1 MAARRDSPHVKE
13 TIVNDQPSESSKGAN
28 ADFAREAGQASPGIV
43 REFVQFLGENK
54 KWWLIPILVAVGL
67 IALLVALSA
76 SPLAPLIY
84 PIF

>member
-1 MAARRDSPHVKE
+1 M
-13 TIVNDQPSESSKGAN
+13 TDQPSESSKGAN
-28 ADFAREAGQASPGIV
+28 TEFAREAAEASPGIV
-43 REFVQFLGENK
+43 REFVQFLVENK
-54 KWWLIPILVAVGL
+54 KWWLIPILVAVGF

>member
-1 MAARRDSPHVKE
+1 MTD
-13 TIVNDQPSESSKGAN
+13 DQSTDSSKNAN
-28 ADFAREAGQASPGIV
+28 ADFAREAGEQSPGIV

>member
-1 MAARRDSPHVKE
+1 MTDPQK
-13 TIVNDQPSESSKGAN
+13 SESSPKPGSDFVQQ
-28 ADFAREAGQASPGIV
+28 ADEASPGIML
-43 REFVQFLGENK
+43 EFVQFLSENK

-67 IALLVALSA
+67 IASLAAFCA

>member
-1 MAARRDSPHVKE
+1 MTDNS
-13 TIVNDQPSESSKGAN
+13 SESSKNAN
-28 ADFAREAGQASPGIV
+28 ADFSREAGERSPGIV

-76 SPLAPLIY
+76 SPFAPLIY